1 MYVLAIDQGTTS
13 SRALVLDRHCQVV
26 GLGQHAFAQSYPHD
40 GWVEHDPEAI
50 WQTVVAAVDDA
61 IAAAGIEPGEL
72 SGCGITNQRET
83 VIIWERDTGRPIY
96 PAIVWQDRRTAPLC
110 QALRRDGIE
119 PEVQQKTGLI
129 LDPYFSATKL
139 GWILEQVP
147 GARQRAEAGQLA
159 AGTVDTFLLWR
170 LTGGRSHCTEATN
183 ACRSLLFD
191 LERQCWDEDLLKLF
205 GIPAAM
211 MPEIRDTVADFGA
224 IELVHFGA
232 RVPVAAMVG
241 DQQGAL
247 VGQSCFAPG
256 QAKSTYGTGC
266 FLILNT
272 GADCV
277 RSRSRL
283 LSTVA
288 YRIGGEVTYA
298 MEGSIFIA
306 GAAIQWL
313 RDGLRL
319 IGDSAESAAIAER
332 HGSSR
337 GVYLVPAFTG
347 LGAPYWDPDARGAI
361 TGLTRDS
368 SAEDLVV
375 AALEAVA
382 FQTRDLIEAIA
393 TDGYHL
399 DELRIDG
406 GMANNDWFMQSLADI
421 AGVAVSRPA
430 NTETTALGAGALA
443 LLGVGAYSDLSDIS
457 GEWRAQ
463 VTVQPVIDMVERDE
477 MYRGWQEAVRRVTTT

>member
-13 SRALVLDRHCQVV
+13 SRALVLDRHCRVV
-26 GLGQHAFAQSYPHD
+26 GLGQHPFAQSYPHD

-50 WQTVVAAVDDA
+50 WQTVVAAARDA

-72 SGCGITNQRET
+72 AGCGITNQRET
-83 VIIWERDTGRPIY
+83 AIIWERDSGRPIY

-119 PEVQQKTGLI
+119 PEVQRKTGLL

-147 GARQRAEAGQLA
+147 GARRRAEAGQLA

-191 LERQCWDEDLLKLF
+191 LERQCWDDDLLTLF
-205 GIPAAM
+205 GVPRAM
-211 MPEIRDTVADFGA
+211 MPEILDTVADFGMA
-224 IELVHFGA
+224 EPAHFGA
-232 RVPVAAMVG
+232 RMPLAAMVG

-272 GADCV
+272 GGDCV

-288 YRIGGEVTYA
+288 YRIDGKVTYA

-319 IGDSAESAAIAER
+319 IADSAESAVIAER

-375 AALEAVA
+375 AALQAVA

-393 TDGYHL
+393 VDGYHL

-406 GMANNDWFMQSLADI
+406 GMANNDWFMRSLADI
-421 AGVAVSRPA
+421 AGVAVSRPS

-443 LLGVGAYSDLSDIS
+443 LLGVGAYSDLTDIA

-463 VTVQPVIDMVERDE
+463 ATAQPVIDTVERDA
-477 MYRGWQEAVRRVTTT
+477 MYRGWQEAVRRVTTM